1 MPLDIYSTRAQLA
14 AIEQMPREYSALF
27 DFFAHDAG
35 TVEDDKAIYDYRKGN
50 RRMAPT
56 VHPGTGGVLME
67 RDGYETREIGF
78 CCIAPE
84 RIIENDNLKG
94 RVFGEQILGAMT
106 PQEREKRLLA
116 RDLTD
121 MRKAIQRRYEWMVR
135 QVLLTGKLQ
144 VFNYTNEGRGIAP
157 SMVADYGFTNF
168 FTPGANSA
176 NWDQAGAKIDD
187 DMREIFDLVYEG
199 LGYVDRIWMAPNVA
213 SALIHNSD
221 YIKQFDGRNIDMGKL
236 NTQYRGSGVRFIGW
250 NADGVE
256 MYSLSGT
263 FVDDDG
269 VSKPIIPAGKL
280 IAGSGDL
287 LNVFFGP
294 VTQVEETGPNAQH
307 KTYIKKQV
315 PLRYGSIDGNA
326 IKNRLTSCPTVVPQN
341 VDGWCVATVL

>member
-1 MPLDIYSTRAQLA
+1 
-14 AIEQMPREYSALF
+14 
-27 DFFAHDAG
+27 
-35 TVEDDKAIYDYRKGN
+35 
-50 RRMAPT
+50 
-56 VHPGTGGVLME
+56 
-67 RDGYETREIGF
+67 
-78 CCIAPE
+78 
-84 RIIENDNLKG
+84 
-94 RVFGEQILGAMT
+94 
-106 PQEREKRLLA
+106 
-116 RDLTD
+116 
-121 MRKAIQRRYEWMVR
+121 
-135 QVLLTGKLQ
+135 
-144 VFNYTNEGRGIAP
+144 
-157 SMVADYGFTNF
+157 
-168 FTPGANSA
+168 
-176 NWDQAGAKIDD
+176 
-187 DMREIFDLVYEG
+187 MREIFDLVYEG

-250 NADGVE
+250 NSDGVE

-280 IAGSGDL
+280 IAGSGDM